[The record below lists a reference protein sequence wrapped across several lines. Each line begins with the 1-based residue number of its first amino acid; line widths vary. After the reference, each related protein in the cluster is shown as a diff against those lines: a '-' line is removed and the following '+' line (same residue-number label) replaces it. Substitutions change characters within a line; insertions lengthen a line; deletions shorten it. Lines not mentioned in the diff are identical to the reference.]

1 MDAILTTGPTSV
13 SGHGSV
19 RDDLVGRMRGASGPY
34 LAAVAVCGMV
44 VAWALFA
51 WGYQIVNG
59 FGNTGIRRP
68 VYWGFYIVNFV
79 FWIGISHA
87 GTLISAI
94 LRLTGAE
101 WRKPVTRAAEA
112 ITVFCLMIGGLF
124 PLIHI
129 SRPWFF
135 YWMLPYPNERLLWP
149 NFRSPL
155 FWDLTA
161 ILTYLTGSVI
171 YLYLPL
177 IPDLAELANRS
188 TGAKRRIYRALS
200 LGWTGADRQ
209 WQALERA
216 MKLMAVAIL
225 AIAVSVHSVVAYDF
239 SMSVMPT
246 WHNTIFAPYF
256 VVGAIFSGIAA
267 LVLVMASLRKLMGLE
282 RYLREVHFVNLSKLL
297 LLMSLIWGYFTFSEH
312 LTTWY
317 GNLPSEIR
325 VFQVREHGLYGALF
339 WTMVFCNF
347 VVPFVLLGIS
357 KLRSIP
363 TIAISSVAV
372 LIGMWLERFL
382 IVIPTLATPPLA
394 AASGTYSPSWIEL
407 SITVG
412 TFAAMALL
420 YLLFVKAFPII
431 AIWEYD
437 DEVPAR

>member
-1 MDAILTTGPTSV
+1 MDAIQSTVPTSV
-13 SGHGSV
+13 STHASV
-19 RDDLVGRMRGASGPY
+19 REDLLGRMRGASGPY
-34 LAAVAVCGMV
+34 LAAVAICGAI

-59 FGNTGIRRP
+59 FGHTGVRRP

-129 SRPWFF
+129 SRSWFF

-161 ILTYLTGSVI
+161 ILTYLSGSVI

-177 IPDLAELANRS
+177 IPDVAELANRS
-188 TGAKRRIYRALS
+188 TGLKRRIYRALS
-200 LGWTGADRQ
+200 LGWSGSDRQ

-216 MKLMAVAIL
+216 MKLMAAAIL

-239 SMSVMPT
+239 SMSVTPT

-267 LVLVMASLRKLMGLE
+267 LVLVMVSLRKLMGLE

-317 GNLPSEIR
+317 GNLPSEVR
-325 VFQVREHGLYGALF
+325 VFQIREHGLYGILF
-339 WTMVFCNF
+339 WTMVACNF
-347 VVPFVLLGIS
+347 VVPFVLIGIS
-357 KLRSIP
+357 RLRSIP
-363 TIAISSVAV
+363 TIAVSSVAV
-372 LIGMWLERFL
+372 LIGMWIERFL
-382 IVIPTLATPPLA
+382 IVIPPLSTPALA
-394 AASGTYSPSWIEL
+394 AAWGSYSPSWVEL
-407 SITVG
+407 SITAG
-412 TFAAMALL
+412 TFAAMVLL

>member
-1 MDAILTTGPTSV
+1 ME
-13 SGHGSV
+13 
-19 RDDLVGRMRGASGPY
+19 RMGGASPRY
-34 LAAVAVCGMV
+34 LAAVLACCTV

-51 WGYQIVNG
+51 WGFQIVHG
-59 FGNTGIRRP
+59 MGHTGLRRP

-94 LRLTGAE
+94 LRITGAD

-129 SRPWFF
+129 GRTAYF
-135 YWMLPYPNERLLWP
+135 YWMIPYPNERLLWP

-161 ILTYLTGSVI
+161 ILTYLVGSVV

-177 IPDLAELANRS
+177 IPDLAEVANRS
-188 TGAKRRIYRALS
+188 SGPKRRIYHALS

-216 MKLMAVAIL
+216 MKLMAILIL

-239 SMSVMPT
+239 SMSVTPT
-246 WHNTIFAPYF
+246 WHSTIFAPYF

-267 LVLVMASLRKLMGLE
+267 LVLVMAVLRKTLRLE
-282 RYLREVHFVNLSKLL
+282 DYLREMHFVNLGKLL
-297 LLMSLIWGYFTFSEH
+297 LLMSLVWFYFTFSEH
-312 LTTWY
+312 LTMWY
-317 GNLPSEIR
+317 GNLTREMS
-325 VFQVREHGLYGALF
+325 VFHAREHGLYGFLF
-339 WTMVFCNF
+339 WTMVVCNF
-347 VVPFVLLGIS
+347 AVPLVLIGIPKLRNITSVATCSISVLL
-357 KLRSIP
+357 
-363 TIAISSVAV
+363 
-372 LIGMWLERFL
+372 GMWLERFL
-382 IVIPTLATPPLA
+382 IVIPALSTPALP
-394 AASGTYSPSWIEL
+394 ASWGSYAPSWVEL
-407 SITVG
+407 SIMAG

-437 DEVPAR
+437 ERIRIR

>member
-34 LAAVAVCGMV
+34 LAAVAICGMV

-161 ILTYLTGSVI
+161 ILTYLTGSLI

-177 IPDLAELANRS
+177 IPDVAELANRS

-325 VFQVREHGLYGALF
+325 VFQIREHGLYGTLF
-339 WTMVFCNF
+339 WTMVVCNF

-407 SITVG
+407 SITAG

>member
-1 MDAILTTGPTSV
+1 MDAIQTTSPTSV
-13 SGHGSV
+13 SSHASV
-19 RDDLVGRMRGASGPY
+19 RDELLGRMGGASGPY
-34 LAAVAVCGMV
+34 LAAVAICGAI

-51 WGYQIVNG
+51 WGYQIVYG
-59 FGNTGIRRP
+59 FGHTGIRRP

-129 SRPWFF
+129 SRSWFF

-161 ILTYLTGSVI
+161 ILTYLSGSVI

-177 IPDLAELANRS
+177 IPDVAEMANRS
-188 TGAKRRIYRALS
+188 TGLKRRIYRALS
-200 LGWTGADRQ
+200 LGWTGSDRQ

-216 MKLMAVAIL
+216 MKLMAATIL

-325 VFQVREHGLYGALF
+325 VFQVREHGLYGMLF
-339 WTMVFCNF
+339 WTMVVCNF

-382 IVIPTLATPPLA
+382 IVIPTLSTPPLVA
-394 AASGTYSPSWIEL
+394 AWGSYSPSWIEL
-407 SITVG
+407 SITAG
-412 TFAAMALL
+412 TFAAMVLL

>member
-1 MDAILTTGPTSV
+1 MEAISETDRSAFGHVRNDILSRMKGASRAYLATVAIL
-13 SGHGSV
+13 
-19 RDDLVGRMRGASGPY
+19 
-34 LAAVAVCGMV
+34 VAI

-51 WGYQIVNG
+51 WSYQIVGG
-59 FGNTGIRRP
+59 FGHTGVRRP

-94 LRLTGAE
+94 LRLTGAD
-101 WRKPVTRAAEA
+101 WRKPITRAAEA
-112 ITVFCLMIGGLF
+112 ITVFCLMIGGMF

-129 SRPWFF
+129 GRTWYF
-135 YWMLPYPNERLLWP
+135 YWMIPYPNERLLWP

-161 ILTYLTGSVI
+161 ILTYLLGSLI

-177 IPDLAELANRS
+177 IPDLAEIARES
-188 TGAKRRIYRALS
+188 TGTRRRIYRALS
-200 LGWTGADRQ
+200 LGWFGSDRQ

-216 MKLMAVAIL
+216 MKLMAIVIL

-239 SMSVMPT
+239 SMSITPT

-267 LVLVMASLRKLMGLE
+267 LVLVMAALRKTMGLQE
-282 RYLREVHFVNLSKLL
+282 YLREVHFANLGKLL
-297 LLMSLIWGYFTFSEH
+297 LLMSLIWLYFTFSEH

-317 GNLPSEIR
+317 GNLPREIR
-325 VFQVREHGLYGALF
+325 VLNVREHGFYGSLF
-339 WTMVFCNF
+339 WTMVVCNF
-347 VVPFVLLGIS
+347 VIPFVLLGIS
-357 KLRSIP
+357 RLRNVT
-363 TIAISSVAV
+363 TIAVCGATV
-372 LIGMWLERFL
+372 LVGMWLERFL
-382 IVIPTLATPPLA
+382 IVIPSLSTPALPA
-394 AASGTYSPSWIEL
+394 AWGSYAPSWIEL
-407 SITVG
+407 SITAG

-437 DEVPAR
+437 ERVSAR

>member
-1 MDAILTTGPTSV
+1 MDAIQSTAPTAV
-13 SGHGSV
+13 STHASV
-19 RDDLVGRMRGASGPY
+19 RDDLFGRMRGASGPY
-34 LAAVAVCGMV
+34 LAAVAICGAI

-59 FGNTGIRRP
+59 FGHTGVRRP

-129 SRPWFF
+129 SRSWFF

-161 ILTYLTGSVI
+161 ILTYLSGSVI

-177 IPDLAELANRS
+177 IPDVAELANRS
-188 TGAKRRIYRALS
+188 TGLKRRIYRALS
-200 LGWTGADRQ
+200 LGWSGSDRQ

-216 MKLMAVAIL
+216 MKLMAAAIL

-239 SMSVMPT
+239 SMSVTPT

-267 LVLVMASLRKLMGLE
+267 LVLVMVSLRKLMGLE

-317 GNLPSEIR
+317 GNLPSEVR
-325 VFQVREHGLYGALF
+325 VFQIREHGLYGILF
-339 WTMVFCNF
+339 WTMVACNF
-347 VVPFVLLGIS
+347 VVPFVLIGIS
-357 KLRSIP
+357 RLRSIP
-363 TIAISSVAV
+363 TIAVSSVAV
-372 LIGMWLERFL
+372 LIGMWIERFL
-382 IVIPTLATPPLA
+382 IVIPPLSTPALA
-394 AASGTYSPSWIEL
+394 AAWGSYSPSWVEL
-407 SITVG
+407 SITAG
-412 TFAAMALL
+412 TFAAMVLL

>member
-19 RDDLVGRMRGASGPY
+19 REDLVGRMRGASGPY
-34 LAAVAVCGMV
+34 LAAVAICGMV

-325 VFQVREHGLYGALF
+325 VFQIREHGLYGTLF
-339 WTMVFCNF
+339 WTMVVCNF

-407 SITVG
+407 SITAG

>member
-1 MDAILTTGPTSV
+1 MAPSGEPTELSASSISDDILS
-13 SGHGSV
+13 
-19 RDDLVGRMRGASGPY
+19 RMPRASGRY
-34 LAAVAVCGMV
+34 MAAIGFFGAV

-51 WGYQIVNG
+51 WGYQIQNG
-59 FGNTGIRRP
+59 FGNTGLRRP

-94 LRLTGAE
+94 LRLTGAG

-129 SRPWFF
+129 GRVWYF
-135 YWMLPYPNERLLWP
+135 YWMIPYPNERLLWP

-161 ILTYLTGSVI
+161 ILTYLTGSLI

-177 IPDLAELANRS
+177 IPDLAEIAGRS
-188 TGAKRRIYRALS
+188 SGKKQRIYRALS
-200 LGWTGADRQ
+200 LGWTGSDRQ

-216 MKLMAVAIL
+216 MKLMAMAIL

-239 SMSVMPT
+239 SMSIAPT
-246 WHNTIFAPYF
+246 WHSTIFAPYF

-267 LVLVMASLRKLMGLE
+267 LVLVMAALRKLMGLE
-282 RYLREVHFVNLSKLL
+282 EYLREEHFVNLGKLL
-297 LLMSLIWGYFTFSEH
+297 MLMSLLWLYFTFSEH

-317 GNLPSEIR
+317 GNLPYEMQ
-325 VFQVREHGLYGALF
+325 VFNLREQGFFGIVF
-339 WTMVFCNF
+339 WTMVACNF
-347 VVPFVLLGIS
+347 AIPFVLLGVS
-357 KLRSIP
+357 RLRSIA
-363 TIAISSVAV
+363 TISISGATV

-382 IVIPTLATPPLA
+382 IVVPTLSRPALPA
-394 AASGTYSPSWIEL
+394 AWGNYAPSWIEL
-407 SITVG
+407 SITAG

-437 DEVPAR
+437 ETIPAR

>member
-1 MDAILTTGPTSV
+1 MDDKRSTTKAQAS
-13 SGHGSV
+13 SHAQV
-19 RDDLVGRMRGASGPY
+19 REDLLSRMQGASGRY
-34 LAAVAVCGMV
+34 LVAVAICAAIVS
-44 VAWALFA
+44 WALFA
-51 WGYQIVNG
+51 WGYQVVNG
-59 FGNTGIRRP
+59 FGHTGVRRP

-94 LRLTGAE
+94 LRLTGAG

-129 SRPWFF
+129 SRSWYF

-161 ILTYLTGSVI
+161 ILTYLSGSLI

-177 IPDLAELANRS
+177 IPDVAELANRS
-188 TGAKRRIYRALS
+188 SGLKRRIYRALS
-200 LGWTGADRQ
+200 LGWTGSDRQ

-216 MKLMAVAIL
+216 MKLMAVVIL

-239 SMSVMPT
+239 AMSVTPT

-267 LVLVMASLRKLMGLE
+267 LVIVMAALRRLMGLE
-282 RYLREVHFVNLSKLL
+282 QYLREVHFANLGKLL

-317 GNLPSEIR
+317 GNLPLEMR
-325 VFQVREHGLYGALF
+325 VFHLREHGLYGVLF
-339 WTMVFCNF
+339 WTMVVCNF
-347 VVPFVLLGIS
+347 VIPLVLLGIS
-357 KLRSIP
+357 KLRSIS
-363 TIAISSVAV
+363 TIAVTSVAV
-372 LIGMWLERFL
+372 LLGMWLERFL
-382 IVIPTLATPPLA
+382 IVIPSLSRPPLPA
-394 AASGTYSPSWIEL
+394 AWGTYAPSWIEL
-407 SITVG
+407 SITAG
-412 TFAAMALL
+412 TFAAMVLL

>member
-1 MDAILTTGPTSV
+1 MDAIPSTTPIAV
-13 SGHGSV
+13 SSHGSV
-19 RDDLVGRMRGASGPY
+19 RDDLLGRMRGASGLY
-34 LAAVAVCGMV
+34 LVSVAACGTI

-59 FGNTGIRRP
+59 FGSTGVRRP

-161 ILTYLTGSVI
+161 ILTYLAGSVI

-177 IPDLAELANRS
+177 IPDLAELARHS
-188 TGAKRRIYRALS
+188 KGAKRRIYRALS
-200 LGWTGADRQ
+200 LGWTGSDRQ
-209 WQALERA
+209 WQALERS
-216 MKLMAVAIL
+216 MKLMAVVIL

-267 LVLVMASLRKLMGLE
+267 LVLVMAALRKLMGLE
-282 RYLREVHFVNLSKLL
+282 GYLREVHFVNLSKLL

-325 VFQVREHGLYGALF
+325 VFQSREHGLYGMLF
-339 WTMVFCNF
+339 WTMVACNF
-347 VVPFVLLGIS
+347 VVPLVLLGIS
-357 KLRSIP
+357 RLRSIP
-363 TIAISSVAV
+363 TIAVSSAAV
-372 LIGMWLERFL
+372 LVGMWLERFL
-382 IVIPTLATPPLA
+382 IVIPPLSTPPLA
-394 AASGTYSPSWIEL
+394 AASGSYAPSWIEL
-407 SITVG
+407 SITAG
-412 TFAAMALL
+412 TFAAMVLL

-437 DEVPAR
+437 DGVRAR

>member
-34 LAAVAVCGMV
+34 LAAVAICGMV

-339 WTMVFCNF
+339 WTMVVCNF

-394 AASGTYSPSWIEL
+394 AAAGTYSPSWIEL
-407 SITVG
+407 SITAG

>member
-1 MDAILTTGPTSV
+1 
-13 SGHGSV
+13 
-19 RDDLVGRMRGASGPY
+19 
-34 LAAVAVCGMV
+34 
-44 VAWALFA
+44 
-51 WGYQIVNG
+51 
-59 FGNTGIRRP
+59 
-68 VYWGFYIVNFV
+68 
-79 FWIGISHA
+79 
-87 GTLISAI
+87 
-94 LRLTGAE
+94 
-101 WRKPVTRAAEA
+101 
-112 ITVFCLMIGGLF
+112 
-124 PLIHI
+124 
-129 SRPWFF
+129 
-135 YWMLPYPNERLLWP
+135 
-149 NFRSPL
+149 
-155 FWDLTA
+155 
-161 ILTYLTGSVI
+161 
-171 YLYLPL
+171 
-177 IPDLAELANRS
+177 
-188 TGAKRRIYRALS
+188 
-200 LGWTGADRQ
+200 
-209 WQALERA
+209 
-216 MKLMAVAIL
+216 MKLMAAAIL

-325 VFQVREHGLYGALF
+325 VFQVREHGLYGMLF
-339 WTMVFCNF
+339 WTMVVCNF
-347 VVPFVLLGIS
+347 VIPFVLIGIS

-363 TIAISSVAV
+363 TIAVSSVAV

-382 IVIPTLATPPLA
+382 IVIPTLSTPPLA
-394 AASGTYSPSWIEL
+394 AAWGSYSPSWIEL

-412 TFAAMALL
+412 TFAAMVLL

>member
-1 MDAILTTGPTSV
+1 MTPTLPSSPPAKGFSQVREEILS
-13 SGHGSV
+13 
-19 RDDLVGRMRGASGPY
+19 RMEGCGAGY
-34 LAAVAVCGMV
+34 LASVALCASV
-44 VAWALFA
+44 VAWALYA
-51 WGYQIVNG
+51 WGYQIVY
-59 FGNTGIRRP
+59 GIGHAGISRP
-68 VYWGFYIVNFV
+68 VYWGLHIVNFV

-129 SRPWFF
+129 GRTAYF
-135 YWMLPYPNERLLWP
+135 YWMLPYPNDRLLWP

-177 IPDLAELANRS
+177 IPDLAEVAGRRS
-188 TGAKRRIYRALS
+188 GFRRKLYKALS
-200 LGWTGADRQ
+200 LGWTGSDRQ

-216 MKLMAVAIL
+216 MKLMAVLIL
-225 AIAVSVHSVVAYDF
+225 TVAVSVHSVVAYDF
-239 SMSVMPT
+239 SMSVNPT
-246 WHNTIFAPYF
+246 WHSTIFAPYF

-267 LVLVMASLRKLMGLE
+267 LVLVMAALRKALRLE
-282 RYLREVHFVNLSKLL
+282 EYLRETHFASLGKLL
-297 LLMSLIWGYFTFSEH
+297 LLMSLVWLYFTFSEH

-317 GNLPSEIR
+317 GNFPGEMQVLN
-325 VFQVREHGLYGALF
+325 VREHGLYGFLY
-339 WTMVFCNF
+339 WTMVACNF
-347 VVPFVLLGIS
+347 AVPFVLLGVS
-357 KLRSIP
+357 RLRSIR
-363 TIAISSVAV
+363 TIAISSAFV
-372 LIGMWLERFL
+372 LVGMWLERFL
-382 IVIPTLATPPLA
+382 IVVPTLATPFLPA
-394 AASGTYSPSWIEL
+394 AWGSYAPSWIEL
-407 SITVG
+407 SITAG
-412 TFAAMALL
+412 TFAAMILL

-437 DEVPAR
+437 ESMPAR

>member
-34 LAAVAVCGMV
+34 LAAVAICGMV

-325 VFQVREHGLYGALF
+325 VFHIREHGLYGTLF
-339 WTMVFCNF
+339 WTMVVCNF

-407 SITVG
+407 SITAG

>member
-1 MDAILTTGPTSV
+1 MDAIQSTAPTSV
-13 SGHGSV
+13 STHASV
-19 RDDLVGRMRGASGPY
+19 RDDLLGRMRGASGPY
-34 LAAVAVCGMV
+34 LAAVAICAAI

-59 FGNTGIRRP
+59 FGHTGVRRP

-129 SRPWFF
+129 SRSWFF

-161 ILTYLTGSVI
+161 ILTYLSGSVI

-177 IPDLAELANRS
+177 IPDVAELANRS
-188 TGAKRRIYRALS
+188 TGLKRRIYRALS
-200 LGWTGADRQ
+200 LGWSGSDRQ

-216 MKLMAVAIL
+216 MKLMAAAIL

-239 SMSVMPT
+239 SMSVTPT

-267 LVLVMASLRKLMGLE
+267 LVLVMVSLRKLMGLE

-317 GNLPSEIR
+317 GNLPSEVR
-325 VFQVREHGLYGALF
+325 VFQIREHGLYGILF
-339 WTMVFCNF
+339 WTMVACNF
-347 VVPFVLLGIS
+347 VVPFVLIGIS
-357 KLRSIP
+357 RLRSIP
-363 TIAISSVAV
+363 TIAVSSVAV
-372 LIGMWLERFL
+372 LIGMWIERFL
-382 IVIPTLATPPLA
+382 IVIPPLSTPALA
-394 AASGTYSPSWIEL
+394 AAWGSYSPSWVEL
-407 SITVG
+407 SITAG
-412 TFAAMALL
+412 TFAAMVLL

>member
-34 LAAVAVCGMV
+34 LAAVAICGMV

-339 WTMVFCNF
+339 WTMVVCNF

-394 AASGTYSPSWIEL
+394 AAAGTYSPSWIEL

>member
-34 LAAVAVCGMV
+34 LAAVAICGMV

-325 VFQVREHGLYGALF
+325 VFQIREHGLYGTLF
-339 WTMVFCNF
+339 WTMVVCNF

-407 SITVG
+407 SITAG